1 VTLLRPAPPHIK
13 DSLLFNVH
21 SILSIDFGHQI
32 AILFS
37 ERSYRSTN
45 HMPFLWWSIF
55 DLSEKLGSL
64 NAIFGSGC
72 LFLYF
77 LKVSLR
83 VLHKLRVLYFLRKF
97 VELLLDLVQNCNFLV
112 FRQLKY
118 DLSFYLYFG
127 RFDYFKESWLL
138 PFFNRF

>member
-1 VTLLRPAPPHIK
+1 MFTQFFVLILGIK
-13 DSLLFNVH
+13 LLFFFLKEAIDQ
-21 SILSIDFGHQI
+21 IL
-32 AILFS
+32 
-37 ERSYRSTN
+37 
-45 HMPFLWWSIF
+45 HMPFFRWYIF

-77 LKVSLR
+77 LKLSLR

-127 RFDYFKESWLL
+127 CFDYFEESWLL
-138 PFFNRF
+138 PFFN